1 MDYPSEIISLNTS
14 KEADEG
20 FTQFY
25 FQYDIRTYVKM
36 DDCNK
41 DGTLGHFKQ
50 CMIEELLKMSNN
62 YWTPYLKD
70 ESYPPLLD
78 PEQVLDDYGKI
89 IWTVWDVKYS
99 KTACTCVMPCNK
111 TFYSYP
117 LLKNHR
123 NTLPQF
129 YPEKAGPSNDS
140 ELTFGHSGNTEV
152 VTEYLYMDFNALLS
166 AIGGNLGMFLGWSAY
181 STYQKISEK
190 IRTLLM

>member
-1 MDYPSEIISLNTS
+1 MNTS

-89 IWTVWDVKYS
+89 K
-99 KTACTCVMPCNK
+99 
-111 TFYSYP
+111 
-117 LLKNHR
+117 
-123 NTLPQF
+123 
-129 YPEKAGPSNDS
+129 
-140 ELTFGHSGNTEV
+140 
-152 VTEYLYMDFNALLS
+152 
-166 AIGGNLGMFLGWSAY
+166 
-181 STYQKISEK
+181 
-190 IRTLLM
+190 